1 MNLPAIRFRHPGLR
15 AVLAPLSAF
24 LPLLCPVPLRAS
36 APQPS
41 ERLSRQL
48 PLFPQEKVYLHTDK
62 DSYIAGD
69 TLWFRAYVVDAAT
82 HEPLTA
88 SRYVYAELQSSE
100 KPPSGEERP
109 APVRIR
115 ILERDGIYAGYFPL
129 PLTSKSGDYTLTAY
143 TAYMRNLSPAYFFR
157 KNIRVGAYGTRY
169 SSPEERGRQQRGYDV
184 TFHPEGGYLI
194 AGHPCWVGFKALRPD
209 GLSVGIQGRIVD
221 DMTGEEV
228 ARFETLHAGMGKVS
242 FTPETGHTYTAEC
255 RNEFGSGRKFRLPEP
270 ADDARVLQIMPSS
283 ERFTVTTLRGE
294 KAPKEEL
301 WLLIHCRG
309 QYCYSGAVTDKP
321 LSFDKEDFPE
331 GVLQVLLLDR
341 DNNVLSERLLLNI
354 DEKHRPRI
362 IVTPDKESYG
372 PREKITLQLQFKDEE
387 GNPLQGDFSVAVTD
401 NRMVDPYRPS
411 DIRTSLL
418 LESEL
423 RGYIE
428 DPASYFDTRN
438 RLRQVEADALMLTQG
453 WRRYDIPEVLKGH
466 YAEPREPLEIGQEI
480 TGRIRKTGLFKR
492 KNFEGYKVAA
502 LVPRFGSFLTA
513 DVDGEGRFV
522 MNGFDYPDSTY
533 YVLQAT
539 GPNEKTDVELSL
551 DEERFPDVGEPLPR
565 PDWTKRMERYNENFA
580 LFTDSLKNIL
590 IEEVIISGQ
599 ARKLPETPY
608 EVLANKS
615 VDYQKIEEENYTSI
629 EEVLLRNGL
638 TKMGNSLMYR
648 GRGVVFMV
656 DGILEL
662 GMDPIPDLEKVG
674 EALKPQQTTTNKG
687 SGLGSKPS
695 WMRPGSDPFED
706 SQVKFDYK
714 KSLEVGSGRR
724 PFDYNTIPIDMVK
737 QIDIIPPHM
746 TTLFGYRAGRGA
758 VVAITS
764 KDGSMGTKRHAGTSA
779 LNMQVTGPLGYQKPA
794 EFYSPK
800 YETDRQRNAP
810 ERDLRTTVYW
820 NPSVRPDSDGAAA
833 LEFYSADGAPDY
845 RVELNGVSGKTP
857 VVCVRSL

>member
-1 MNLPAIRFRHPGLR
+1 MKIRNVLFFSFGIGVCFSVYGAPPSLPEC
-15 AVLAPLSAF
+15 LST
-24 LPLLCPVPLRAS
+24 
-36 APQPS
+36 Q
-41 ERLSRQL
+41 LS
-48 PLFPQEKVYLHTDK
+48 LFPQEKVYLHTDK

-209 GLSVGIQGRIVD
+209 GLSVGIRGRIVD

-242 FTPETGHTYTAEC
+242 FTPRAGHTYTAEC

-301 WLLIHCRG
+301 QLLIHCRG
-309 QYCYSGAVTDKP
+309 QHCYSGTVTDKP

-354 DEKHRPRI
+354 DEKHRPQI

-513 DVDGEGRFV
+513 DVDEEGRFAL
-522 MNGFDYPDSTY
+522 NGFDYPDSTY

-629 EEVLLRNGL
+629 TELLTRNGVIE
-638 TKMGNSLMYR
+638 MGGSLMYR
-648 GRGVVFMV
+648 GAGVVFMM
-656 DGILEL
+656 DGILEV
-662 GMDPIPDLEKVG
+662 GMDNSIIQKPSSAQRSSKVS
-674 EALKPQQTTTNKG
+674 N
-687 SGLGSKPS
+687 SFSSKPS
-695 WMRPGSDPFED
+695 WMNKGNDPFD
-706 SQVKFDYK
+706 SFKTSFNYNKDLNFGSGNTFDYT
-714 KSLEVGSGRR
+714 S
-724 PFDYNTIPIDMVK
+724 IPIDMIRR
-737 QIDIIPPHM
+737 IDIIPPSM
-746 TTLFGYRAGRGA
+746 TTLFGSRVGFNAL
-758 VVAITS
+758 VVITS
-764 KDGSMGTKRHAGTSA
+764 KDGSELHSKNHVNMET
-779 LNMQVTGPLGYQKPA
+779 LNMQVINPLGYQKPA
-794 EFYSPK
+794 EFYYPK
-800 YETDRQRNAP
+800 YKTDQQRNAP

-820 NPSVRPDSDGAAA
+820 NPVVRSN
-833 LEFYSADGAPDY
+833 EFGFAVLKLYSADSTPDY
-845 RVELNGVSGKTP
+845 SVEINSISRETP
-857 VVCVRSL
+857 LSYSYNLSNF

>member
-1 MNLPAIRFRHPGLR
+1 MKIRNVLFFSFGIGVCFSVYGAPPSLPEC
-15 AVLAPLSAF
+15 LST
-24 LPLLCPVPLRAS
+24 
-36 APQPS
+36 Q
-41 ERLSRQL
+41 LS
-48 PLFPQEKVYLHTDK
+48 LFPQEKVYLHTDK

-88 SRYVYAELQSSE
+88 SRYVYAELRSSE

-209 GLSVGIQGRIVD
+209 GLSVGIRGRIVD

-294 KAPKEEL
+294 KAPEEEL
-301 WLLIHCRG
+301 RLLIHCRG
-309 QYCYSGAVTDKP
+309 QHCYSDTIADESLTFNRV
-321 LSFDKEDFPE
+321 DFPE
-331 GVLQVLLLDR
+331 GVLQILLLDGE
-341 DNNVLSERLLLNI
+341 NNVLSERLLLNI
-354 DEKHRPRI
+354 DEKHRPQVT
-362 IVTPDKESYG
+362 VTPDKESYG

-513 DVDGEGRFV
+513 DVDEEGRFAL
-522 MNGFDYPDSTY
+522 NGFDYPDSTY

-539 GPNEKTDVELSL
+539 GPNEKTDVELTL

-590 IEEVIISGQ
+590 IEEVVISGQ

-629 EEVLLRNGL
+629 TELLTRNGVIER
-638 TKMGNSLMYR
+638 MGGLFFR
-648 GRGVVFMV
+648 GAPVKFIL
-656 DGILEL
+656 DGIIQDDEFNSV
-662 GMDPIPDLEKVG
+662 PDIRIQSRKLD
-674 EALKPQQTTTNKG
+674 Q
-687 SGLGSKPS
+687 
-695 WMRPGSDPFED
+695 PGSQDDAIDWQSSIAKGLDNPFAAFSAPAIQNAINRFNYD
-706 SQVKFDYK
+706 A
-714 KSLEVGSGRR
+714 
-724 PFDYNTIPIDMVK
+724 IPIDMVK
-737 QIDIIPPHM
+737 RIDIVPSSM
-746 TTLFGYRAGRGA
+746 TTLFGSRIGRCAA
-758 VVAITS
+758 VVITT
-764 KDGSMGTKRHAGTSA
+764 KDGSELRGKNTQDMTR
-779 LNMQVTGPLGYQKPA
+779 LNMSVSAPSGYQKPA

-810 ERDLRTTVYW
+810 ERDLRTTIYW
-820 NPSVRPDSDGAAA
+820 NPSVRSDKPEFVV
-833 LEFYSADGAPDY
+833 LEFYSADESPAYTIHLEGIMHNENSI
-845 RVELNGVSGKTP
+845 RIKTYNYEI
-857 VVCVRSL
+857 

>member
-1 MNLPAIRFRHPGLR
+1 MNRIPLATLVLITISGITASFAAPPSLPEC
-15 AVLAPLSAF
+15 LST
-24 LPLLCPVPLRAS
+24 
-36 APQPS
+36 Q
-41 ERLSRQL
+41 LS
-48 PLFPQEKVYLHTDK
+48 LFPQEKVYLHTDK

-88 SRYVYAELQSSE
+88 SRYVYAELRSSE

-209 GLSVGIQGRIVD
+209 GLSVGIRGRIVD

-294 KAPKEEL
+294 KAPEEEL
-301 WLLIHCRG
+301 RLLIHCRG
-309 QYCYSGAVTDKP
+309 QHCYSDTIADESLTFNRV
-321 LSFDKEDFPE
+321 DFPE
-331 GVLQVLLLDR
+331 GVLQILLLDGE
-341 DNNVLSERLLLNI
+341 NNVLSERLLLNI
-354 DEKHRPRI
+354 DEKHRPQVT
-362 IVTPDKESYG
+362 VTPDKESYG

-513 DVDGEGRFV
+513 DVDEEGRFAL
-522 MNGFDYPDSTY
+522 NGFDYPDSTY

-539 GPNEKTDVELSL
+539 GPNEKTDVELTL

-608 EVLANKS
+608 EVLADKS
-615 VDYQKIEEENYTSI
+615 VGYEEIEEYHYTSI
-629 EEVLLRNGL
+629 SEVLLHKGVREVNGR
-638 TKMGNSLMYR
+638 LMYR
-648 GRGVVFMV
+648 GIDPERDYIRFVV
-656 DGILEL
+656 DGVLQE
-662 GMDPIPDLEKVG
+662 GMEPIDHGKKF
-674 EALKPQQTTTNKG
+674 KPGDYLSQST
-687 SGLGSKPS
+687 KPS
-695 WMRPGSDPFED
+695 WMRSGSDPYDD
-706 SQVKFDYK
+706 SKISFDYK
-714 KSLEVGSGRR
+714 QSLEVASGRMD
-724 PFDYNTIPIDMVK
+724 FDYDAIPIDMVK
-737 QIDIIPPHM
+737 RIDIIPPHM

-758 VVAITS
+758 VVVITS
-764 KDGSMGTKRHAGTSA
+764 KDGSELSRGKHQDMTV
-779 LNMQVTGPLGYQKPA
+779 LNMQVADPLGYQEPA

-820 NPSVRPDSDGAAA
+820 NPMIQIDNEIAEI
-833 LEFYSADGAPDY
+833 EFYSADDSVDY
-845 RVELNGVSGKTP
+845 NIEIYGLVKNTP
-857 VVCVRSL
+857 LLYHSNLKN

>member
-1 MNLPAIRFRHPGLR
+1 MKIRNVLFFSFGIGVCFSVYGAPPSLPEC
-15 AVLAPLSAF
+15 LST
-24 LPLLCPVPLRAS
+24 
-36 APQPS
+36 Q
-41 ERLSRQL
+41 LS
-48 PLFPQEKVYLHTDK
+48 LFPQEKIYLHTDK

-169 SSPEERGRQQRGYDV
+169 SSPEERGRQQRSYDV

-209 GLSVGIQGRIVD
+209 GLSVGIRGRIVD

-294 KAPKEEL
+294 KAPEEEL
-301 WLLIHCRG
+301 QLLIHCRG
-309 QYCYSGAVTDKP
+309 RHCYSGAVTDKP

-354 DEKHRPRI
+354 DEKHRPQVT
-362 IVTPDKESYG
+362 VTPDKESYG

-513 DVDGEGRFV
+513 DVDEEGRFV

-551 DEERFPDVGEPLPR
+551 DEERYPNVGEPLPR

-590 IEEVIISGQ
+590 IEEVIISGK
-599 ARKLPETPY
+599 RLTLPKTPY

-615 VDYQKIEEENYTSI
+615 VDYQTIAKENYTSI
-629 EEVLLRNGL
+629 TELLTRNGVIEL
-638 TKMGNSLMYR
+638 SNNLMYR
-648 GRGVVFMV
+648 GMPVKFVL
-656 DGILEL
+656 DGIVQE
-662 GMDPIPDLEKVG
+662 DEI
-674 EALKPQQTTTNKG
+674 
-687 SGLGSKPS
+687 
-695 WMRPGSDPFED
+695 FED
-706 SQVKFDYK
+706 LGAQWENTFLSKGKNLPYIGLAISSAPSEIGKFDC
-714 KSLEVGSGRR
+714 
-724 PFDYNTIPIDMVK
+724 DMIPIDAVK
-737 QIDIIPPHM
+737 QIDIIPSNM
-746 TTLFGYRAGRGA
+746 TTIFGSRIGRAAA
-758 VVAITS
+758 VVITT
-764 KDGSMGTKRHAGTSA
+764 KDGSEVLTGNRQNMDR
-779 LNMQVTGPLGYQKPA
+779 LNMYVAGPLGYQKPA

-810 ERDLRTTVYW
+810 ERDLRTTICW
-820 NPSVRPDSDGAAA
+820 NPSVQSDESGLVE
-833 LEFYSADGAPDY
+833 LEFYSADGSPAYTIHLEGIMND
-845 RVELNGVSGKTP
+845 ENSTLIKTYNYEI
-857 VVCVRSL
+857 

>member
-1 MNLPAIRFRHPGLR
+1 MNRIPLATLVLITISGITASFAAPPSLPEC
-15 AVLAPLSAF
+15 LST
-24 LPLLCPVPLRAS
+24 
-36 APQPS
+36 Q
-41 ERLSRQL
+41 LS
-48 PLFPQEKVYLHTDK
+48 LFPQEKVYLHTDK

-69 TLWFRAYVVDAAT
+69 MLWFRAYVVDAAT

-209 GLSVGIQGRIVD
+209 GLSVGIRGRIVD

-242 FTPETGHTYTAEC
+242 FTPRAGHTYTAEC

-301 WLLIHCRG
+301 RLLIHCRG
-309 QYCYSGAVTDKP
+309 QHCYSGAVTDKP

-513 DVDGEGRFV
+513 DVDEEGRFV

-539 GPNEKTDVELSL
+539 GPNEKTDVELTL
-551 DEERFPDVGEPLPR
+551 DEERYPNVGEPLPR

-580 LFTDSLKNIL
+580 LFTDSLRNIL

-608 EVLANKS
+608 EVLADKS
-615 VDYQKIEEENYTSI
+615 VGYEEIEEYHYTSI
-629 EEVLLRNGL
+629 GQILTQKGLNEVGGHL
-638 TKMGNSLMYR
+638 TYR
-648 GRGVVFMV
+648 GLGVKFMV

-662 GMDPIPDLEKVG
+662 GMEAMPDFEATS
-674 EALKPQQTTTNKG
+674 EALKPIKG
-687 SGLGSKPS
+687 GSKQSTSLQPS
-695 WMRPGSDPFED
+695 WTDSRNDPYD
-706 SQVKFDYK
+706 SFKMSFDYK
-714 KSLEVGSGRR
+714 NSLEMKSATRS
-724 PFDYNTIPIDMVK
+724 FDYNAIPIDMVK
-737 QIDIIPPHM
+737 RIDIIPPHM
-746 TTLFGYRAGRGA
+746 TALFGHRVGHNALI
-758 VVAITS
+758 VITS
-764 KDGSMGTKRHAGTSA
+764 KDGSELFKGERQNMDI
-779 LNMQVTGPLGYQKPA
+779 LNLQVVCPSGHQNPA

-800 YETDRQRNAP
+800 YETDRLRNAP
-810 ERDLRTTVYW
+810 ERDLRTTIYW
-820 NPSVRPDSDGAAA
+820 NSSVQSDKFGCNK
-833 LEFYSADGAPDY
+833 LEFYSADDPSDY
-845 RVELNGVSGKTP
+845 FIMINGLENNTP
-857 VVCVRSL
+857 LSYYYNLSNL

>member
-1 MNLPAIRFRHPGLR
+1 MKIRSFLFFSFGIGVCFSVYGAPPSLPEC
-15 AVLAPLSAF
+15 LST
-24 LPLLCPVPLRAS
+24 
-36 APQPS
+36 
-41 ERLSRQL
+41 QL
-48 PLFPQEKVYLHTDK
+48 NLFPQEKVYLHTDK
-62 DSYIAGD
+62 DSYMAGD

-100 KPPSGEERP
+100 KPPSGEKRP

-143 TAYMRNLSPAYFFR
+143 TVYMHNLDPGYFFR
-157 KNIRVGAYGTRY
+157 KNIHVGSYGSHY
-169 SSPEERGRQQRGYDV
+169 EVSEERGRQQRNYDV

-194 AGHPCWVGFKALRPD
+194 AGHPCWMGFKALRPD

-242 FTPETGHTYTAEC
+242 FTPRAGHTYTAEC
-255 RNEFGSGRKFRLPEP
+255 RNEFDSERKFRLPE
-270 ADDARVLQIMPSS
+270 AIDSARVLQVTPSL
-283 ERFTVTTLRGE
+283 EQFTVTFLRGAQ
-294 KAPKEEL
+294 APQGDL
-301 WLLIHCRG
+301 QLLIHCRG
-309 QYCYSGAVTDKP
+309 QYCYSDTIADESLTFNRV
-321 LSFDKEDFPE
+321 DFPE
-331 GVLQVLLLDR
+331 GVLQILLLDGE
-341 DNNVLSERLLLNI
+341 NNVLSERLLLNI
-354 DEKHRPRI
+354 DEKHRPQVT
-362 IVTPDKESYG
+362 VTPDKESYG

-428 DPASYFDTRN
+428 DPASYFDTQN

-453 WRRYDIPEVLKGH
+453 WKRYDIPEVLKGH
-466 YAEPREPLEIGQEI
+466 YAEPHEPLEIGQEI

-492 KNFEGYKVAA
+492 KKLEGYKVAA
-502 LVPRFGSFLTA
+502 LVPQFGSYLTA
-513 DVDGEGRFV
+513 DVDEEGRFV

-539 GPNEKTDVELSL
+539 GPKDKTDVELIL
-551 DEERFPDVGEPLPR
+551 DKERFPDVGEPLPG
-565 PDWTKRMERYNENFA
+565 PDWTKKMERYNI

-590 IEEVIISGQ
+590 LEEVIISGQ

-608 EVLANKS
+608 EALADQSIRYEDFEK
-615 VDYQKIEEENYTSI
+615 YNYTSI
-629 EEVLLRNGL
+629 SDVLLHNGAREVN
-638 TKMGNSLMYR
+638 GRLMYR
-648 GRGVVFMV
+648 GIDPERDYIRFVV
-656 DGILEL
+656 DGILQEE
-662 GMDPIPDLEKVG
+662 MEAMPDMRKLANDLRPQSAQSKLESS
-674 EALKPQQTTTNKG
+674 G
-687 SGLGSKPS
+687 STKPS

-810 ERDLRTTVYW
+810 KPDLRTTVYW
-820 NPSVRPDSDGAAA
+820 NPMIQIMNNEITEV
-833 LEFYSADGAPDY
+833 EFYATDDAGDY
-845 RVELNGVSGKTP
+845 HVEICGLAENTP
-857 VVCVRSL
+857 LLYHSNLKN

>member
-1 MNLPAIRFRHPGLR
+1 MKIRNVLFFSFGIGVCFSVYGAPPSLPEC
-15 AVLAPLSAF
+15 LST
-24 LPLLCPVPLRAS
+24 
-36 APQPS
+36 Q
-41 ERLSRQL
+41 LS
-48 PLFPQEKVYLHTDK
+48 LFPQEKVYLHTDK

-88 SRYVYAELQSSE
+88 SKYVYAELRSSE

-242 FTPETGHTYTAEC
+242 FTPRAGHTYTAEC
-255 RNEFGSGRKFRLPEP
+255 RNEFGSERKFRLPEP

-294 KAPKEEL
+294 KAPEEEL
-301 WLLIHCRG
+301 RLLIHCRG
-309 QYCYSGAVTDKP
+309 QYCYSGAVTDRP

-354 DEKHRPRI
+354 DEKHRPQVT
-362 IVTPDKESYG
+362 VTPDKESYG

-466 YAEPREPLEIGQEI
+466 YAEPHEPLEIGQEI

-513 DVDGEGRFV
+513 DVDGEGRFAL
-522 MNGFDYPDSTY
+522 NGFDYPDSTY

-629 EEVLLRNGL
+629 TELLTRNGVIEL
-638 TKMGNSLMYR
+638 GGQLKYR
-648 GRGVVFMV
+648 GRNLALMV
-656 DGILEL
+656 NGIIEIS
-662 GMDPIPDLEKVG
+662 IPDEGTATEGQAPDL
-674 EALKPQQTTTNKG
+674 
-687 SGLGSKPS
+687 SKPS
-695 WMRPGSDPFED
+695 WMDPNKDPFDDFAITFNPKE
-706 SQVKFDYK
+706 
-714 KSLEVGSGRR
+714 SLTVGSGLTSI
-724 PFDYNTIPIDMVK
+724 DYDIVPIDMVK
-737 QIDIIPPHM
+737 QVDLIPPYM
-746 TTLFGYRAGRGA
+746 TTLFGSRVGFNALA
-758 VVAITS
+758 VVTT
-764 KDGSMGTKRHAGTSA
+764 KDGSELSTGKHQAI
-779 LNMQVTGPLGYQKPA
+779 LNMQVAAPLGYQKPA
-794 EFYSPK
+794 EFYSPI
-800 YETDRQRNAP
+800 YEIEKQKNIS
-810 ERDLRTTVYW
+810 ESDLRTTLYW
-820 NPSVRPDSDGAAA
+820 NPNILIEKGKIVNI
-833 LEFYSADGAPDY
+833 EFYSSDNIPDY
-845 RVELNGVSGKTP
+845 NIEINGIFNASP
-857 VVCVRSL
+857 LLYHSNL

>member
-1 MNLPAIRFRHPGLR
+1 MKIRNVLFFSFGIGVCFSVYGAPPSLPEC
-15 AVLAPLSAF
+15 LST
-24 LPLLCPVPLRAS
+24 
-36 APQPS
+36 Q
-41 ERLSRQL
+41 LS
-48 PLFPQEKVYLHTDK
+48 LFPQEKVYLHTDK

-88 SRYVYAELQSSE
+88 SRYVYAELRSSE
-100 KPPSGEERP
+100 KPPSGEWRP

-242 FTPETGHTYTAEC
+242 FTPRTGHTYTAEC

-301 WLLIHCRG
+301 RLLIHCRG
-309 QYCYSGAVTDKP
+309 QHCYSGAVTDKP

-354 DEKHRPRI
+354 DEKHRPQVT
-362 IVTPDKESYG
+362 VTPDKESYG

-580 LFTDSLKNIL
+580 LFTDSLRNIL
-590 IEEVIISGQ
+590 IEEVIISGK
-599 ARKLPETPY
+599 RLTLPKTPY
-608 EVLANKS
+608 EVLADKS
-615 VDYQKIEEENYTSI
+615 VGYEEIEKENYSNISDLLQWNGVVNGMYKATQIKFVVDGIIQDNEIMSGETLYNKYVQSRSKRYLAY
-629 EEVLLRNGL
+629 EEVLNNQLMSFNC
-638 TKMGNSLMYR
+638 NS
-648 GRGVVFMV
+648 
-656 DGILEL
+656 
-662 GMDPIPDLEKVG
+662 
-674 EALKPQQTTTNKG
+674 
-687 SGLGSKPS
+687 
-695 WMRPGSDPFED
+695 
-706 SQVKFDYK
+706 
-714 KSLEVGSGRR
+714 
-724 PFDYNTIPIDMVK
+724 IPINAVK
-737 QIDIIPPHM
+737 QIDIIPPNM
-746 TTLFGYRAGRGA
+746 TTLFGAGTGGCA
-758 VVAITS
+758 VVVITT
-764 KDGSMGTKRHAGTSA
+764 KNGSELLDNKTDNDIGTF
-779 LNMQVTGPLGYQKPA
+779 NMAVWGPLGYQQPV

-800 YETDRQRNAP
+800 YRTEWQRNIP
-810 ERDLRTTVYW
+810 ERDLRTTVFWCPAIHIRANGYTT
-820 NPSVRPDSDGAAA
+820 
-833 LEFYSADGAPDY
+833 LEFYTTDESPIYTVHLEGIISGNSIRIKTYDY
-845 RVELNGVSGKTP
+845 EI
-857 VVCVRSL
+857 